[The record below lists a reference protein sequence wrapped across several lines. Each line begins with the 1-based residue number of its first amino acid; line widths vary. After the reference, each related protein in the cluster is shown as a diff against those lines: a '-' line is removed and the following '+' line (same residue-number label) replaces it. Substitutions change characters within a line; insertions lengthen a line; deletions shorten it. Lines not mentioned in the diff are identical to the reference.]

1 MTKTLPEAELIEKI
15 RDVHVIGIRSATT
28 LNETVLKEAKEL
40 LMVGCFCIGTNQVD
54 LKYALSRGIP
64 VFNSP
69 FSNSRSVAELIIGLI
84 VALAR
89 KLGDVSMKMH
99 NGTWFK
105 SADNCHEVRGKT
117 VGIIG
122 YGHVGSQV
130 SVLAESMGMKVLF
143 YDVVPKMPLG
153 SAVSCHTVDDVLRQA
168 DFVTLHVPETDTTKN
183 MIGAAQLASMRKGS
197 YLLNYSRGTVV
208 DLDALAAALK
218 SGHLHGAAVD
228 VYPEEPKTK
237 QAPFVTPL
245 MGCPNTILTPHI
257 GGSTEEAQALI
268 GSEVGVKIHRFLSEA
283 CSLGAVNFPEVF
295 LERQPGT
302 YRICNTHVNQPGVL
316 KELNRLCEDFNIVAQ
331 SLRTHGPIGF
341 VVMDLDSSMAQELK
355 EQIFNMP
362 TSYKTRLLK

>member
-1 MTKTLPEAELIEKI
+1 L
-15 RDVHVIGIRSATT
+15 R
-28 LNETVLKEAKEL
+28 EAKEL

-99 NGTWFK
+99 SGTWFK

-143 YDVVPKMPLG
+143 YDIVPKMPLG
-153 SAVSCHTVDDVLRQA
+153 SAVSCHTVDDVLREA

-218 SGHLHGAAVD
+218 SGHLQRRRRRRLSGGAQD
-228 VYPEEPKTK
+228 
-237 QAPFVTPL
+237 QA
-245 MGCPNTILTPHI
+245 
-257 GGSTEEAQALI
+257 
-268 GSEVGVKIHRFLSEA
+268 
-283 CSLGAVNFPEVF
+283 GAVLHAAHRLPQHHSDAAHRRLHRGGAGADRLRGRRENSSLPQ
-295 LERQPGT
+295 R
-302 YRICNTHVNQPGVL
+302 GVL
-316 KELNRLCEDFNIVAQ
+316 ARRRQLSRGLPRAPAGHLPHLQHTRQSAGRAQGAQ
-331 SLRTHGPIGF
+331 SPVRGFQHCRTVAAHARSHRLRRHGLGLVDGARAQGANFQHANVVQNPI
-341 VVMDLDSSMAQELK
+341 VEVKLREK
-355 EQIFNMP
+355 KPIKTIF
-362 TSYKTRLLK
+362 SR

>member
-1 MTKTLPEAELIEKI
+1 
-15 RDVHVIGIRSATT
+15 
-28 LNETVLKEAKEL
+28 
-40 LMVGCFCIGTNQVD
+40 
-54 LKYALSRGIP
+54 
-64 VFNSP
+64 
-69 FSNSRSVAELIIGLI
+69 VAELIIGLI

-268 GSEVGVKIHRFLSEA
+268 GYRGRQQRRRGRAQGRRRARHQHPHADPLLGDVPVPSGWGIAPTIHPTAR
-283 CSLGAVNFPEVF
+283 CSRGGRRRAADRPVPAAG
-295 LERQPGT
+295 RASRPG
-302 YRICNTHVNQPGVL
+302 
-316 KELNRLCEDFNIVAQ
+316 RL
-331 SLRTHGPIGF
+331 
-341 VVMDLDSSMAQELK
+341 
-355 EQIFNMP
+355 
-362 TSYKTRLLK
+362 